1 MTGLESQL
9 LVKVASV
16 LTFVDYTS
24 QIEPMLIVKTSEQQK
39 YLKYVKQKVMG
50 LTPRKEVSR
59 DSLVRE
65 LSSHKPHGGAKKI
78 KWVPHSLTLEHLRK
92 VRGDIRKMP
101 GKC

>member
-39 YLKYVKQKVMG
+39 YLNVKQKVMG

>member
-78 KWVPHSLTLEHLRK
+78 KWVPHSLTFRTFKE
-92 VRGDIRKMP
+92 G
-101 GKC
+101 

>member
-1 MTGLESQL
+1 MRGPLTGLESQL

-65 LSSHKPHGGAKKI
+65 LSSHKPR
-78 KWVPHSLTLEHLRK
+78 SN
-92 VRGDIRKMP
+92 
-101 GKC
+101 